1 MHAIAYTGT
10 HDNQTTMGWYQ
21 KLSSLS
27 QQQLAF
33 FLKSY
38 KGTISEK
45 LVQYTLDAKPNQA
58 ILPMQ
63 DLLSMDDQARMNVP
77 GTIGSPNWEWKLK
90 DFKEFETLL
99 PTFQQWLTISK
110 RI

>member
-1 MHAIAYTGT
+1 MS
-10 HDNQTTMGWYQ
+10 Q
-21 KLSSLS
+21 K
-27 QQQLAF
+27 QLAF

-38 KGTISEK
+38 KGTISER
-45 LVQYTLDAKPNQA
+45 LVQYTLEAKPNQA
-58 ILPMQ
+58 IIPMQ

-90 DFKEFETLL
+90 DFKEFETLI
-99 PTFQQWLTISK
+99 PTFQQWLTTSK